1 MKNEVDNG
9 KGGIALE
16 AGVVLKMQGICM
28 TFPGVK
34 ALEGVDLTLKKGE
47 IRALM
52 GENGAGK
59 STLIKCLTGVNKFEA
74 GEIYLEGFDH
84 PIVNK
89 DTMDAQKKGI
99 STVYQEVNLCPNLS
113 VAENLYIGRE
123 PLTKLGTVNRKAMN
137 RQAAVLMKQ
146 LELDVDVTRNLEE
159 YSLALQQM
167 IAIARAVDM
176 DCKVLIL
183 DEPTSSLDDREVE
196 KLFTMMR
203 RLKEKGVGIIF
214 VTHFLEQVYAVCDR
228 ITVLR
233 NGELVGEYETKD
245 LPRVMLVAKMMGKDF
260 DDLADIKSAHEGKKT
275 AEATPI
281 IEAEGIGHKG
291 TIKPFN
297 IKINKGEVIG
307 LTGLLGS
314 GRSELVRAIYGADKA
329 DSGKLKVN
337 GKEVKINSPLDAMKL
352 GMAYLPEDRKAEGII
367 ADLSVRENII
377 IALQAKRGMFHPLS
391 RKEMEE
397 AADKYIDMLQ
407 IKTASRETPIKS
419 LSGGNQQKV
428 ILGRWLL
435 TNPEYLILDEPTR
448 GIDIGTKTEIQKIVL
463 DLADEGMAVTFISSE
478 VEEMIRTCSRM
489 AVLRDGEKVGELE
502 ESELSQ
508 SSIMKAIAGGDDKNE

>member
-1 MKNEVDNG
+1 MSND
-9 KGGIALE
+9 
-16 AGVVLKMQGICM
+16 VVLSMRDISK

-34 ALEGVDLTLKKGE
+34 ALQHVDFTLRKGE
-47 IRALM
+47 IHALM

-59 STLIKCLTGVNKFEA
+59 STLIKVLTGVHSLDG
-74 GEIYLEGFDH
+74 GEIRIAGSDA
-84 PIVNK
+84 PIINK
-89 DTMDAQKKGI
+89 SPQDAQSHGI

-113 VAENLYIGRE
+113 VAENLFIGRE
-123 PLTKLGTVNRKAMN
+123 PRKFGLIDWHTMN
-137 RQAAVLMKQ
+137 KKAT
-146 LELDVDVTRNLEE
+146 ELLKSLDIDARATDKLEE
-159 YSLALQQM
+159 CSLAKQQM

-176 DCKVLIL
+176 KCQVLIL
-183 DEPTSSLDDREVE
+183 DEPTSSLDDEEVE
-196 KLFTMMR
+196 KLFVLMR
-203 RLKEKGVGIIF
+203 RLREEGVGIVF

-260 DDLADIKSAHEGKKT
+260 DDLADIKGDHKDKK
-275 AEATPI
+275 AFSDTPV
-281 IEAEGIGHKG
+281 IEASGLGHKG
-291 TIKPFN
+291 TIKPFDL
-297 IKINKGEVIG
+297 KINKGEVIG

-314 GRSELVRAIYGADKA
+314 GRSELVRSIYGADKA
-329 DSGKLKVN
+329 DSGTLKVN
-337 GKEVKINSPLDAMKL
+337 GKEAKIGSPLDAMKL

-377 IALQAKRGMFHPLS
+377 IALQAKKGMFHPLS

-397 AADKYIDMLQ
+397 AADKYIEMLQ

-463 DLADEGMAVTFISSE
+463 DLADQGMAVTFISSE
-478 VEEMIRTCSRM
+478 VEEMLRTCSRM

-508 SSIMKAIAGGDDKNE
+508 ANIMKAIAGGDEK

>member
-1 MKNEVDNG
+1 ME
-9 KGGIALE
+9 
-16 AGVVLKMQGICM
+16 
-28 TFPGVK
+28 FPGVK
-34 ALEGVDLTLKKGE
+34 ALEDVDFTLKKGE

-59 STLIKCLTGVNKFEA
+59 STLIKCLTGVNKFQR
-74 GEIYLEGFDH
+74 GEIFLDGQQ
-84 PIVNK
+84 IVNK
-89 DTMDAQKKGI
+89 DTMDAQNKGI

-137 RQAAVLMKQ
+137 RQAAALMKQ

-214 VTHFLEQVYAVCDR
+214 VTHFLEQVYAVCDG

-233 NGELVGEYETKD
+233 NGQLVGEYEIAD
-245 LPRVMLVAKMMGKDF
+245 LPRVKLVAAMMGKDF
-260 DDLADIKSAHEGKKT
+260 DDLASIKPETTGDKR
-275 AEATPI
+275 EEPMV
-281 IEAEGIGHKG
+281 IEARGLSHAG
-291 TIKPFN
+291 TIKPFDLD
-297 IKINKGEVIG
+297 IHKGEVIG

-314 GRSELVRAIYGADKA
+314 GRSELARTIYGADRA
-329 DSGKLKVN
+329 QTGTLKVK
-337 GKEVKINSPLDAMKL
+337 GKEVKVKNPIDAMHL
-352 GMAYLPEDRKAEGII
+352 GMGLLPDDRKAEGIV

-377 IALQAKRGMFHPLS
+377 LAIQAKQGILKKIPMA
-391 RKEMEE
+391 KQCEI
-397 AADKYIDMLQ
+397 ADKYIDLLQ
-407 IKTASRETPIKS
+407 IKCASRETLIKQ

-428 ILGRWLL
+428 ILARWLA
-435 TNPEYLILDEPTR
+435 TNPDFLILDEPTR
-448 GIDIGTKTEIQKIVL
+448 GIDIGTKTEIQKLVL
-463 DLADEGMAVTFISSE
+463 KLADEGKSLIFISSE
-478 VEEMIRTCSRM
+478 IEEMLRTCNRM
-489 AVLRDGEKVGELE
+489 AVLRDGQKVGEIDE
-502 ESELSQ
+502 ADMNQ
-508 SSIMKAIAGGDDKNE
+508 MNVMKAIAGGEQ